1 MSCSFDLKEYVLG
14 ESAAEDRRAVEAHA
28 AACGECRAEILRL
41 RMTQDALLAV
51 RDEEVPRRIAFVSD
65 QVLAPGLWRRFWNS
79 GPQLGFAAA
88 ALLAAAILGHGVLS
102 RPAAAPPAA
111 DAAAVRAEVDRQ
123 VAAKLDPAVAQAVAA
138 ALAASEKRTAEL
150 LAAAEKRYEFD
161 RRADQL
167 AAAANLEI
175 LQKQMANLYAV
186 NTGIRRLE

>member
-14 ESAAEDRRAVEAHA
+14 EAAAEDRRAVEAHA

-51 RDEEVPRRIAFVSD
+51 RDEEAPRRIAFVSD
-65 QVLAPGLWRRFWNS
+65 QVLAPGWWRRFWNS
-79 GPQLGFAAA
+79 APQLGFASA
-88 ALLAAAILGHGVLS
+88 ALLAAAILGHGALA
-102 RPAAAPPAA
+102 RPAAAPLV
-111 DAAAVRAEVDRQ
+111 DAVAVRAEVDRQ
-123 VAAKLDPAVAQAVAA
+123 VAAKLEVAVAQAVSA
-138 ALAASEKRTAEL
+138 ALAASEQRTAEM

-186 NTGIRRLE
+186 NTGIRRME